1 MPDFAHFYPSN
12 WRSWASLSSPQRG
25 SLRKQR
31 HKRDSLARSAF
42 GFAKCNRW
50 RAFLIARSARRAHL
64 ADSFALRP
72 EALRGDPAPL
82 RCELRF
88 PSPCFLRS
96 LSLSRGCRFSLFSA
110 TPCTPMLN
118 FFARSGPKI
127 EKIDSLCPGR
137 GQARLARAGEG
148 SI

>member
-88 PSPCFLRS
+88 PSPCFSRS
-96 LSLSRGCRFSLFSA
+96 LSLSRERA
-110 TPCTPMLN
+110 
-118 FFARSGPKI
+118 SG
-127 EKIDSLCPGR
+127 
-137 GQARLARAGEG
+137 LARAGEG
-148 SI
+148 SIHTIADLHFNRWLGLLRARP